1 MTQIGITFVWESII
15 SSDIANYC
23 YKHNAMILTND
34 SDFLFYD
41 LKGVII
47 LDLVNIQNETVF
59 VFQRKLLL
67 QQFKLSELQLFYFAA
82 RHGNDF
88 IKHTRNQNEW
98 IDIGETLRHISRNCN
113 TISDCKK
120 DFKNQWNYELTNE
133 LDVVYA
139 NYSIKQVEYPIS
151 LLTLDLGKV
160 NEVKY
165 SVGGLLYVRLLIS
178 R

>member
-67 QQFKLSELQLFYFAA
+67 QKFNIKECQLFYFAA

-98 IDIGETLRHISRNCN
+98 IDIGETLRHISRNCKSRPDSL
-113 TISDCKK
+113 I

-133 LDVVYA
+133 LHLVYL

-160 NEVKY
+160 NEVKN
-165 SVGGLLYVRLLIS
+165 SVGGLLYFRLLIF

>member
-47 LDLVNIQNETVF
+47 LDLVNIQEETIF
-59 VFQRKLLL
+59 VFQRSLMLY
-67 QQFKLSELQLFYFAA
+67 QFKLSELQLFYFVA

-88 IKHTRNQNEW
+88 IKHTRNQDEK
-98 IDIGETLRHISRNCN
+98 IDIGETLRHISRNCK

-133 LDVVYA
+133 LDVVKA
-139 NYSIKQVEYPIS
+139 IYSTKQVEYPIS

-160 NEVKY
+160 NEVKN
-165 SVGGLLYVRLLIS
+165 SVGGLLYVRLLIF